1 MKWLEAEFEMAA
13 IEIYLQALKHLY
25 EQQANPEAAVSMKAY
40 MRNQFEFLGIK
51 SPAVKRL
58 FRELTTEQGLPE
70 PEDLDAIVKVLWLW
84 PEREYQYVALSI
96 LDKLQKKLTLA
107 SVPLLEYLITTKSWW
122 DTVDSIAIH
131 NVGKLLRQY
140 PEGRDRTLAPWRGS
154 ENFWLRRTTLLC
166 QLDYKADT
174 DEQLLF
180 ALVEENRVSSEF
192 FIQKAIGWALRE
204 YSKTAPETVK
214 SFVFSTELAPLS
226 RREALKW
233 MKAKGQL

>member
-1 MKWLEAEFEMAA
+1 MAE
-13 IEIYLQALKHLY
+13 IEIFLQALKRLY
-25 EQQANPEAAVSMKAY
+25 EQNANPEAAVLMRAY

-51 SPAVKRL
+51 SPAAKGL
-58 FRELTTEQGLPE
+58 FRELMKERGLPE
-70 PEDLDAIVKVLWLW
+70 LEHLEAIVKALWDW
-84 PEREYQYVALSI
+84 PEREYQYVALNI
-96 LDKLQKKLTLA
+96 LDKLQKKLTLV
-107 SVPLLEYLITTKSWW
+107 SVPLLEHLITTKSWW

-140 PEGRDRTLAPWRGS
+140 PEDRDRTLAPWRCS

-166 QLDYKADT
+166 QLDYKSDT
-174 DEQLLF
+174 DERLLF

-214 SFVFSTELAPLS
+214 SFVSSTELAPLS

>member
-1 MKWLEAEFEMAA
+1 MAA
-13 IEIYLQALKHLY
+13 VEIYLQALKHLY
-25 EQQANPEAAVSMKAY
+25 ERQANPDAAVAMRAY

-51 SPAVKRL
+51 SPAAKGL
-58 FRELTTEQGLPE
+58 LRELIMEQGLPE
-70 PEDLDAIVKVLWLW
+70 PEHLEAIVKALWGW
-84 PEREYQYVALSI
+84 PEREYQYAALTL
-96 LDKLQKKLTLA
+96 LDKLQEKQTLA
-107 SVPLLEYLITTKSWW
+107 SVPLLAYLITTKSWW

-140 PEGRDRTLAPWRGS
+140 PAGRDRTLAPWRCS
-154 ENFWLRRTTLLC
+154 ENLWLRRTTLLC
-166 QLDYKADT
+166 QLDYKTNT

-180 ALVEENRVSSEF
+180 ALVAENRGSAEF

-214 SFVFSTELAPLS
+214 SFVDSTELAPLS